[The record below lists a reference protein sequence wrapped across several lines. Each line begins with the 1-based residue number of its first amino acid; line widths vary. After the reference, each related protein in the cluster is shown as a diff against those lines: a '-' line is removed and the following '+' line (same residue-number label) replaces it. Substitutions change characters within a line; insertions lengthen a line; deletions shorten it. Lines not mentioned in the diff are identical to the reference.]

1 MKRQSGFTLIE
12 VVTAF
17 VLLALVLSTSF
28 QVFSTGLTRTGDLED
43 YSRALAIA
51 QSQLALGSEGDSLQE
66 GQASGESADRRFRWT
81 LEVSRFDA
89 QAQDP
94 SQAQAQPQPTP
105 GAALLPPYILYR
117 VAVRVAWHNAAARE
131 LTLDLATLTV
141 GRRV

>member
-28 QVFSTGLTRTGDLED
+28 QVFSTGLARTGDLED

-51 QSQLALGSEGDSLQE
+51 QSQLALGSEGDSPQE

-81 LEVSRFDA
+81 TEVSRYDA

-94 SQAQAQPQPTP
+94 SQAQPQPTP

-117 VAVRVAWHNAAARE
+117 VAVRVAWRNAAARE